1 MARRPSLDMALAAP
15 PAAASSPP
23 PPLAAPLPAIPRA
36 RTPGRQGKRGV
47 AFWLNP
53 MAFRQLSICSA
64 EEDRTVQS
72 LMEEA
77 VDMLFQSRGKHRL
90 ASNGE
95 GSSNGQG

>member
-1 MARRPSLDMALAAP
+1 M
-15 PAAASSPP
+15 
-23 PPLAAPLPAIPRA
+23 
-36 RTPGRQGKRGV
+36 
-47 AFWLNP
+47 
-53 MAFRQLSICSA
+53 CSA

-95 GSSNGQG
+95 GLANG